1 MPKEEV
7 NRMADNLEST
17 PAADTPDVD
26 EDVGREDISFTT

>member
-7 NRMADNLEST
+7 NRMVENLENT

-26 EDVGREDISFTT
+26 EDVGRKDISFTT